1 MKFSVP
7 AFLSICLALAGC
19 GRDQS
24 QTAPVVKP
32 DQVEVVSVQSSNLS
46 TTVSLPAQLQPYET
60 VDIFPRVA
68 GFIRDIT
75 VDRGSVVRR
84 GQPLVRLT
92 APELGAQR
100 EQAQGVLR
108 AALAKAAADN
118 ATYARLANAAKTP
131 GVVAENDVNIARQT
145 AAADNAQVASARES
159 LRNVGQQEAYLTIT
173 APFDGVITARNLH
186 PGALVGP
193 SSSSPGA
200 QPILQMANVRRLR
213 LVIAVP
219 VVDVQD
225 VRVGQIVSFTV
236 PSVPGRKFEAPVA
249 RIADALDNRTRT
261 MAIELDV
268 QNSEA
273 VLTAGEFATVQW
285 PVRRPMPTMQ
295 VPQTAIANDQQTQFV
310 IKVANGTAHWITVT
324 TGMTVD
330 GKTEIFGTINPG
342 DFVVKRA
349 SDALHD
355 GATVRAKKAPPE
367 PSAKAA

>member
-1 MKFSVP
+1 
-7 AFLSICLALAGC
+7 
-19 GRDQS
+19 
-24 QTAPVVKP
+24 
-32 DQVEVVSVQSSNLS
+32 
-46 TTVSLPAQLQPYET
+46 
-60 VDIFPRVA
+60 
-68 GFIRDIT
+68 
-75 VDRGSVVRR
+75 
-84 GQPLVRLT
+84 
-92 APELGAQR
+92 
-100 EQAQGVLR
+100 
-108 AALAKAAADN
+108 
-118 ATYARLANAAKTP
+118 
-131 GVVAENDVNIARQT
+131 
-145 AAADNAQVASARES
+145 
-159 LRNVGQQEAYLTIT
+159 
-173 APFDGVITARNLH
+173 
-186 PGALVGP
+186 
-193 SSSSPGA
+193 
-200 QPILQMANVRRLR
+200 MANVRRLR